1 MIEEEKK
8 LNGSGIQKWLFRM
21 LCSRPDMVDTT
32 RELSEW
38 MLGGA
43 TIEHKKVVCQTMK
56 HAIHAKHRGL
66 NLEPTFLLNDRHT
79 KFGMKGRTG
88 RNYATNPETRESVSG
103 IEVTLNGAPVLTRSV
118 GQKIVALSVTEAEI
132 ISMTQA
138 SQDILHVMRLL
149 ESMGSHVENP
159 MHLKSDNKGAI
170 EICNNWSITGRTKH
184 IEVSYVFL

>member
-1 MIEEEKK
+1 MKSGGVPLIEEEKK

-66 NLEPTFLLNDRHT
+66 NLEPNLVT
-79 KFGMKGRTG
+79 KGRTDSS
-88 RNYATNPETRESVSG
+88 YATNPEKRKSVSG
-103 IEVTLNGAPVLTRSV
+103 IEVALNGAPVVIRS
-118 GQKIVALSVTEAEI
+118 
-132 ISMTQA
+132 
-138 SQDILHVMRLL
+138 
-149 ESMGSHVENP
+149 
-159 MHLKSDNKGAI
+159 
-170 EICNNWSITGRTKH
+170 TG
-184 IEVSYVFL
+184 